1 MMDDKYKAFRNLMF
15 NELAI
20 TRKDIEQW
28 TREAVNQRVDAVVK
42 HIISTDLIQGS
53 VDKAIAKNAHDI
65 FNGYQTKAMITEA
78 ISKAI
83 RDRLTIEI
91 TP

>member
-1 MMDDKYKAFRNLMF
+1 MDDKYKAFRNLMF

-53 VDKAIAKNAHDI
+53 IDRAVAKNAHEI
-65 FNGYQTKAMITEA
+65 FNGYQSKSMIVEA
-78 ISKAI
+78 ISKSI
-83 RDRLTIEI
+83 KDRLIIEMA
-91 TP
+91 P